1 MGKTYTREANEVFT
15 EWLAICKASTGI
27 GNVYEVDG
35 NRYTLELSRK
45 QHEDCAVT
53 GSVWRLLSRNE
64 ETGVSTCTKAGSFR
78 IDADGEVAR
87 YPVGLRKLVT
97 V

>member
-1 MGKTYTREANEVFT
+1 MGKVYAGEAHDIFSA
-15 EWLAICKASTGI
+15 WKDICIASTGI

-35 NRYTLELSRK
+35 NRYTLDISRK
-45 QHEDCAVT
+45 QHNDGAMT
-53 GSVWRLLSRNE
+53 GSVWRLLTTNA
-64 ETGVSTCTKAGSFR
+64 ETGVSTCQKAGSWR
-78 IDADGEVAR
+78 IDADGTVAR